1 MSKALVNEYFSSEDV
16 GSTITED
23 LFDGVLV
30 TIVDEDV
37 IFPEVTTV
45 DVD

>member
-1 MSKALVNEYFSSEDV
+1 MSKALVNGCFSSEDD

-30 TIVDEDV
+30 TMVDEDV
-37 IFPEVTTV
+37 IFPEVTIV
-45 DVD
+45 EVE

>member
-1 MSKALVNEYFSSEDV
+1 MSKALVNGCFSSEDV

-30 TIVDEDV
+30 TIVDDEVMFPDV
-37 IFPEVTTV
+37 TIVEV
-45 DVD
+45 D